1 MFEFTDD
8 TALWS
13 ISKKKWIEGPKLPY
27 MIGLEDGCAT
37 ALNRTSVI
45 ILGMTYLGTITKKQ
59 NFNFKND
66 QLLLM
71 MSFFR
76 QAYIFRILW
85 IQ

>member
-27 MIGLEDGCAT
+27 MTGLEDGCAP
-37 ALNRTSVI
+37 ALNTTSVI

-59 NFNFKND
+59 N
-66 QLLLM
+66 
-71 MSFFR
+71 
-76 QAYIFRILW
+76 
-85 IQ
+85 